1 MRSVER
7 DIKWTVRFVIVMMA
21 MVMTFTAVKA
31 DASAARISKSSI
43 SIYPGKSY
51 TLKVKGASKVK
62 WRSGNKAVA
71 VVSSKGKVT
80 GKKAGTTMVTATV
93 GRQTLLCS
101 VKVQQPIQKLSLSKK
116 SLTLGIDETYR
127 LKANILPSNASNKKL
142 SWRSSNKDI
151 AVVSSAG
158 NVRAKR
164 AGTVTITA
172 ATKDGTNKKASCR
185 VTVKDTI
192 QTTGISLNKQTASVQ
207 VGKTLALVSSVVP
220 SNATN
225 TAVRWTSSNSAVAT
239 VNDLGLVTGVAA
251 GEVTITAATADGSN
265 KKASCVVTVTAPE
278 EVNPPAQ
285 GSAPQR
291 LLATLAKYEA
301 KLQAD
306 KAAGIRWHYYRGK
319 ANEGGRQ
326 YSQTFAE
333 AVASNNRVSDCAI
346 LARWAMK
353 EIGVIDRST
362 SFWWDPKKGGMVY
375 GGKSKAKSKED
386 LYSSCYIIEN
396 VNKTP
401 KQLEAEGILQPG
413 DILCWT
419 LNGSAG
425 HMNIYAGNSQFYD
438 SGKNQSTNTS
448 QGGKIYFNTWMP
460 ETGWYMNT
468 KAAMLIRVK

>member
-7 DIKWTVRFVIVMMA
+7 DMKWTIRFVVVMIA

-31 DASAARISKSSI
+31 EASAARISKSSI

-62 WRSGNKAVA
+62 WRSGNRSVA

-101 VKVQQPIQKLSLSKK
+101 VKVQQPVKKLSLSKK
-116 SLTLGIDETYR
+116 SLTLGVGETYR
-127 LKANILPSNASNKKL
+127 LKANISPSNASNKKL
-142 SWRSSNKDI
+142 SWRSSNKNI
-151 AVVSSAG
+151 AVVSSSG

-172 ATKDGTNKKASCR
+172 TTKDGTRKKASCKIK
-185 VTVKDTI
+185 VKSAI
-192 QTTGISLNKQTASVQ
+192 KATGISLNKKTVSVEA
-207 VGKTLALVSSVVP
+207 GKSVALISSVKP

-225 TAVRWTSSNSAVAT
+225 TAVKWTSSNSKIAT
-239 VNDLGLVTGVAA
+239 VNSLGLVTGVSA
-251 GEVTITAATADGSN
+251 GKAKIRAVTTDGSN
-265 KKASCVVTVTAPE
+265 KKAYCTVMVTAAQTVT
-278 EVNPPAQ
+278 PPAPT

-306 KAAGIRWHYYRGK
+306 KAAGIRWHYYRGASK
-319 ANEGGRQ
+319 EGRQ

-333 AVASNNRVSDCAI
+333 AVASNNRTSDCAI
-346 LARWAMK
+346 LVRWAMK

-362 SFWWDPKKGGMVY
+362 SFWWDPKRGGMVY
-375 GGKSKAKSKED
+375 GGKSKTNSKKD

-396 VNKTP
+396 LNKTP
-401 KQLEAEGILQPG
+401 KQLEEEGILQPG

-419 LNGSAG
+419 LNGSTG

-460 ETGWYMNT
+460 ETSWYMDT